1 MKIDVSG
8 DKISTDFCLFRSA
21 DKKNFCCAKSDAV
34 EMYPHLFYQL
44 SVGFE
49 TIAIVRIRKLYRVY
63 APLKYVGFENYLDG
77 YASAPMSLSDAKRL
91 FFNLLIKYSYDLS
104 LGDML

>member
-8 DKISTDFCLFRSA
+8 DKVSMDFCFLRCS
-21 DKKNFCCAKSDAV
+21 DKKNFCRAKSDAV
-34 EMYPHLFYQL
+34 EKYPYLFYQL

-49 TIAIVRIRKLYRVY
+49 TIAIVRVRKLYRVY
-63 APLKYVGFENYLDG
+63 APLKYAGFENYLDG
-77 YASAPMSLSDAKRL
+77 YASAPMSLSDAKHL

>member
-8 DKISTDFCLFRSA
+8 DKISTDFCFFRCS
-21 DKKNFCCAKSDAV
+21 DKKNLCFAIDNAMEKF
-34 EMYPHLFYQL
+34 PHLFYQL

-49 TIAIVRIRKLYRVY
+49 TIAIVRVRKLYRVY
-63 APLKYVGFENYLDG
+63 APLKYAGFENYLDG
-77 YASAPMSLSDAKRL
+77 YASAPMSLSDAKHL